1 MSVMEDA
8 ARLIPE
14 KELGRA
20 IWSMEQQLDLLKW
33 ERKDL
38 GRKIIANRQRQAE
51 IRNVLKALRERKKGV
66 K

>member
-1 MSVMEDA
+1 MEDA
-8 ARLIPE
+8 AWLIPE

-38 GRKIIANRQRQAE
+38 CRKIIANRQRQAE

-66 K
+66 E